1 MASRNE
7 SIFDDAAEESDDQQ
21 QEDEEQAVNE
31 EGQDRPPSQAGSD
44 VDSSDEEEGGNEYDM
59 TDKFIA
65 PEDEEDAGDES
76 ESDQEG
82 GRRKKRKRRRRE
94 EEELDE
100 EDFALL
106 EEQGVRVDV
115 SAVPCCA
122 MLYAYFCYALCA
134 AEIQHICCLLLRMLS
149 YDDHGWQIVCC
160 HQAGPLPESSHL
172 VLQNIRRKQAAQ
184 RKRIRKRQDESA
196 ARQSARTAEEQ
207 VQHVLFGEQA
217 DAGQLKQD
225 TAADLV
231 IMLVSAVPGLMCCM
245 HACTM
250 MRHACSLR
258 A

>member
-31 EGQDRPPSQAGSD
+31 GGQDRPPSQAGSD

-115 SAVPCCA
+115 SAVLCIL
-122 MLYAYFCYALCA
+122 LYTHGA
-134 AEIQHICCLLLRMLS
+134 AENSTLAACCYVCFHMMTMVGRLSAAIKPLR
-149 YDDHGWQIVCC
+149 
-160 HQAGPLPESSHL
+160 ESSL
-172 VLQNIRRKQAAQ
+172 PALQNIRRKQAAQ

-196 ARQSARTAEEQ
+196 ARQGARTAEEQ
-207 VQHVLFGEQA
+207 VQHELFGEQA
-217 DAGQLKQD
+217 DAGQLK
-225 TAADLV
+225 ARY
-231 IMLVSAVPGLMCCM
+231 SF
-245 HACTM
+245 
-250 MRHACSLR
+250 
-258 A
+258 